1 MFELLNQRPQLA
13 ATLRQELDGVI
24 EIFEQQLASEIP
36 AVSELC
42 VHINRYR
49 GKMLRPTLLLV
60 SSLGCYGSAEMN
72 AHKISKK
79 HRIVAA
85 VTEMIHMATLVH
97 DDVLDLAQM
106 RRNGSTINDQNGNQT
121 AVMFGDYLISNAFH
135 LCSHAGDPDINL
147 RLGEVTNTL
156 CEGEIIQLNHRDD
169 MTLSEETYFQ
179 IISKKTA
186 SLIGACCELGAILAN
201 AEDNVVKAMRQF
213 GCSLGIAFQIKDDL
227 LDFMGEQE
235 LLGKKPGKDIDAGEF
250 TLPLIDYF
258 SHASE
263 SKNKQML
270 EHLKVGDATAV
281 HSELLASRSLDRSM
295 EKAASF
301 VQQAKDQLSVLEDSD
316 ARVLL
321 SEIADQVIV
330 RTS

>member
-1 MFELLNQRPQLA
+1 
-13 ATLRQELDGVI
+13 
-24 EIFEQQLASEIP
+24 
-36 AVSELC
+36 
-42 VHINRYR
+42 
-49 GKMLRPTLLLV
+49 MLRPTLLLV
-60 SSLGCYGSAEMN
+60 SSLGCYGSTGNTAK
-72 AHKISKK
+72 KISKK

-106 RRNGSTINDQNGNQT
+106 RRNGPTINDLNGNQT

-156 CEGEIIQLNHRDD
+156 CEGEIIQLSHRDD

-201 AEDNVVKAMRQF
+201 ADENVVKAMREF

-281 HSELLASRSLDRSM
+281 HSELLVSRSLDRSI
-295 EKAASF
+295 EKAAAY
-301 VQQAKDQLSVLEDSD
+301 VQQAKDQLVVLEDSD

-330 RTS
+330 RTC

>member
-60 SSLGCYGSAEMN
+60 SSLGCYGSTENTAQ
-72 AHKISKK
+72 KISKK

-106 RRNGSTINDQNGNQT
+106 RRNGPTINDLNGNQT

-156 CEGEIIQLNHRDD
+156 CEGEIIQLSHRDD

-179 IISKKTA
+179 IISKRR
-186 SLIGACCELGAILAN
+186 L
-201 AEDNVVKAMRQF
+201 
-213 GCSLGIAFQIKDDL
+213 
-227 LDFMGEQE
+227 
-235 LLGKKPGKDIDAGEF
+235 
-250 TLPLIDYF
+250 
-258 SHASE
+258 H
-263 SKNKQML
+263 
-270 EHLKVGDATAV
+270 
-281 HSELLASRSLDRSM
+281 
-295 EKAASF
+295 
-301 VQQAKDQLSVLEDSD
+301 
-316 ARVLL
+316 
-321 SEIADQVIV
+321 
-330 RTS
+330 

>member
-60 SSLGCYGSAEMN
+60 SSLGCYGSTGNTAK
-72 AHKISKK
+72 KISKK

-106 RRNGSTINDQNGNQT
+106 RRNGPTINDLNGNQT

-156 CEGEIIQLNHRDD
+156 CEGEIIQLSHRDD

-201 AEDNVVKAMRQF
+201 ADENVVKAMREF

-281 HSELLASRSLDRSM
+281 HSELLVSRSLDRSI
-295 EKAASF
+295 EKAAAY
-301 VQQAKDQLSVLEDSD
+301 VQQSKDQLVVLEDSD

-330 RTS
+330 RTF